1 MTTTQS
7 QPQSQPQGQPQGRPQ
22 GQTQVM
28 TAVAAMNSA
37 LDLEM
42 AADEK
47 VVLLGEDI
55 ADPAGGVF
63 KVSKGLSTKYGKHRV
78 RATPII
84 EQTIV
89 GTAVGLAL
97 GGYRPVAEIMFF
109 DFVAMAMDQLVNH
122 AAKFRYMSGGHT
134 PAPITVRTVVGSSR
148 FGAQHAQ
155 SLEAWFMHTP
165 GIKVVMPSSPADA
178 KGLLTSCVRDDD
190 PCLFIEHINLA
201 FSRKEEV
208 PVGEYTVPLGK
219 ANVLRTGDDATVIT
233 YGPQVPVVLAAAE
246 RLSADGIEAEVI
258 DLRSLVP
265 LDLETVLGSVA
276 RTRRAVVVHEATRF
290 AGPGAE
296 IAAQITEHLFD
307 DLAAP
312 VRRVGGA
319 YVPIPF
325 AQSLNSLPTADDVV
339 AAVTEVTK
347 R

>member
-1 MTTTQS
+1 MTDTVVATEA
-7 QPQSQPQGQPQGRPQ
+7 
-22 GQTQVM
+22 M

-42 AADEK
+42 AADPK
-47 VVLLGEDI
+47 VVLLGEDV

-63 KVSKGLSTKYGKHRV
+63 KVSKGLSTKYGTHRV
-78 RATPII
+78 RATPIV

-97 GGYRPVAEIMFF
+97 GGYRPVAEVMFF
-109 DFVAMAMDQLVNH
+109 DFIAMAMDQLVNH

-134 PAPITVRTVVGSSR
+134 PTPLTVRTVVGSSR

-178 KGLLTSCVRDDD
+178 KGLLTACVRDDD

-201 FSRKEEV
+201 YARKEEV
-208 PVGEYTVPLGK
+208 PTGEHTVPIGQ
-219 ANVLRTGDDATVIT
+219 ANVLRAGDAATVIT
-233 YGPQVPVVLAAAE
+233 YGAQVPVVLAAVDRMAE
-246 RLSADGIEAEVI
+246 ENVFVEVI

-265 LDLETVLGSVA
+265 LDFATVLSAVE

-296 IAAQITEHLFD
+296 IAATITEELFGE
-307 DLAAP
+307 LVAP
-312 VRRVGGA
+312 VKRLGGA

-325 AQSLNSLPTADDVV
+325 SPHLSSFPTENDVI
-339 AAVTEVTK
+339 AAV
-347 R
+347 RDIL

>member
-1 MTTTQS
+1 MSETIDDSRASSGTAS
-7 QPQSQPQGQPQGRPQ
+7 
-22 GQTQVM
+22 M

-42 AADEK
+42 AANDK

-55 ADPAGGVF
+55 ADPVGGVF
-63 KVSKGLSTKYGKHRV
+63 KVSKGLSTKYGTHRV

-97 GGYRPVAEIMFF
+97 GGYRPVAEVMFF
-109 DFVAMAMDQLVNH
+109 DFMAMCMDQLVNH

-134 PAPITVRTVVGSSR
+134 PTPITVRTVVGSSR

-178 KGLLTSCVRDDD
+178 KGLLTSCLRDDD
-190 PCLFIEHINLA
+190 PCLFIEHIDLA
-201 FSRKEEV
+201 YSRKEEV
-208 PVGEYTVPLGK
+208 PLGEYTVPLGT
-219 ANVLRTGDDATVIT
+219 ARVLRRGDDATVIS
-233 YGPQVPVVLAAAE
+233 YGVQVPVVLDAAE
-246 RLSADGIEAEVI
+246 QLAEQGIGVEVI

-265 LDLETVLGSVA
+265 LDMDTVLASVE

-290 AGPGAE
+290 CGPGAE
-296 IAAQITEHLFD
+296 VAAEITEQLFGE
-307 DLAAP
+307 LTAP
-312 VRRVGGA
+312 VRRLGGA

-325 AQSLNSLPTADDVV
+325 APSLSSLPTAADVV
-339 AAVTEVTK
+339 DTVRALSHG
-347 R
+347 

>member
-1 MTTTQS
+1 MTETVVQAQS
-7 QPQSQPQGQPQGRPQ
+7 
-22 GQTQVM
+22 M

-37 LDLEM
+37 LDLEL
-42 AADEK
+42 AADQK
-47 VVLLGEDI
+47 LVLLGEDI

-63 KVSKGLSTKYGKHRV
+63 KVTKGLSTKYGTHRV

-109 DFVAMAMDQLVNH
+109 DFVTMAMDQLVNH

-134 PAPITVRTVVGSSR
+134 PTPITVRTVVGSSR

-165 GIKVVMPSSPADA
+165 GIKVVMPSSPTDA
-178 KGLLTSCVRDDD
+178 KGLLTACVRDDD

-201 FSRKEEV
+201 FSVKEEV
-208 PVGEYTVPLGK
+208 PTGEHVVPLGK
-219 ANVLRTGDDATVIT
+219 ARVLREGDAATVIG
-233 YGPQVPVVLAAAE
+233 YGPQVPVLTAAAE
-246 RLSADGIEAEVI
+246 QLAAEGVTVEVI

-265 LDLETVLGSVA
+265 LDFDTVLESVA
-276 RTRRAVVVHEATRF
+276 RTKRAVVVHEATKF

-296 IAAQITEHLFD
+296 IAARITEELFGE
-307 DLAAP
+307 LAAP
-312 VRRVGGA
+312 VRRLGGA
-319 YVPIPF
+319 YAPIPF
-325 AQSLNSLPTADDVV
+325 ASSLSTSPTAADVTG
-339 AAVTEVTK
+339 AVRALVD
-347 R
+347 

>member
-1 MTTTQS
+1 MTGTVVET
-7 QPQSQPQGQPQGRPQ
+7 RA
-22 GQTQVM
+22 M

-42 AADEK
+42 AEDPR

-63 KVSKGLSTKYGKHRV
+63 KVSKGLSTKYGTQRV
-78 RATPII
+78 LATPIV

-109 DFVAMAMDQLVNH
+109 DFVTMAMDQLVNH

-134 PAPITVRTVVGSSR
+134 PAPVTVRTVVGSSR

-201 FSRKEEV
+201 FARKEEV
-208 PVGEYTVPLGK
+208 PVGEHTVPIGL
-219 ANVLRTGDDATVIT
+219 ANTLRAGDAATVIT
-233 YGPQVPVVLAAAE
+233 YGAQVPVVLAAAD
-246 RLSADGIEAEVI
+246 RLAEDGVEVEVI

-265 LDLETVLGSVA
+265 LDFDTVLTSVA

-296 IAAQITEHLFD
+296 IAATITEKLFGE
-307 DLAAP
+307 LAGP
-312 VRRVGGA
+312 VRRLGGA

-325 AQSLNSLPTADDVV
+325 SPSLSSFPTEDDVV
-339 AAVTEVTK
+339 AAV
-347 R
+347 RALL